1 MEKNVHG
8 AGFCTV
14 VLSVRTYTLSPSFS
28 LSRRWHWHTQERRA
42 LSLVCSASRP
52 VVGFLSCRS
61 AAAILSF
68 SFSLLLYH
76 CTHTHTHRYTQS
88 IVYTHAGFF
97 RASREIRLYG
107 QTRLSGRES
116 QRRRRRS
123 PRTVKSKYQCLTFHG
138 TTRGRMLLA
147 LLATYTLY
155 TVSPSRSLAA
165 PEPRAVRRAT
175 PRQGRRAR
183 GRERQIEREEEERE

>member
-76 CTHTHTHRYTQS
+76 CTHTHTQIHTEYSVYARRLFPCLARNPLIRPNQIIWPREPAAAAAKPENRQVQVSMSHLPRDHARENVARAPRYLYS
-88 IVYTHAGFF
+88 IHCVSVSLSRGA
-97 RASREIRLYG
+97 RASCCA
-107 QTRLSGRES
+107 SCHS
-116 QRRRRRS
+116 
-123 PRTVKSKYQCLTFHG
+123 
-138 TTRGRMLLA
+138 
-147 LLATYTLY
+147 
-155 TVSPSRSLAA
+155 
-165 PEPRAVRRAT
+165 
-175 PRQGRRAR
+175 
-183 GRERQIEREEEERE
+183 